1 MTIHLKSIVFAY
13 LFSGFELNEV
23 QVSSLIEH
31 HFDEQWAARTP
42 INWDNDNA
50 APTGNHVAF
59 TIIHA
64 TAGYSNLGNGD
75 GTSTSYRTGLVTVQ
89 VFTRQ
94 GTGTETSRDLSLQAR
109 QILEGFRSG
118 SLRLKAGVARQ
129 IGEDNNG
136 FWQANVDVPFEYYDA
151 G

>member
-1 MTIHLKSIVFAY
+1 LTIHLKSIVFAY

-23 QVSSLIEH
+23 EVSSLIEH
-31 HFDEQWAARTP
+31 HFDEAWASRTP
-42 INWDNDNA
+42 INWDNDNST
-50 APTGNHVAF
+50 PTGNHVAF

-64 TAGYSNLGNGD
+64 TATLSNLGNED
-75 GTSTSYRTGLVTVQ
+75 GKSTSYRTGLVTVQ
-89 VFTRQ
+89 VFIRQ

-109 QILEGFRSG
+109 QILEGYRSG

-136 FWQANVDVPFEYYDA
+136 FWQANVDVPFEYYDV